1 MGPGTDLYGKPCQDV
16 LRYAQP
22 AVWHSN
28 RVHGNES
35 CRLHCAT
42 LVRRLQQ
49 LVYAGCPAS
58 FQPRQRRICAAACQ
72 LVLRIRHIEQLR

>member
-1 MGPGTDLYGKPCQDV
+1 M
-16 LRYAQP
+16 R
-22 AVWHSN
+22 
-28 RVHGNES
+28 
-35 CRLHCAT
+35 
-42 LVRRLQQ
+42 VRRLQQQ